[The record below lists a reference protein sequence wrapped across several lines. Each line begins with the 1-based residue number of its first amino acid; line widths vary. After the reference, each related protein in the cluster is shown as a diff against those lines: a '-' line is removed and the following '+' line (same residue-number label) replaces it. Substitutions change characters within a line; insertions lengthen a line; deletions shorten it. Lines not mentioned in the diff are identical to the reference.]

1 MSKISKKQPSK
12 KQTEIRL
19 TEVPKT
25 AVGVKAI
32 ASALSHI
39 KNEVGVFKG
48 IQLLSKINQKEGF
61 DCPGCAWPDPDD
73 KRAFLAEYCENGAKA
88 VAEEATKNK
97 VSPMF
102 FAANSILELSEL
114 TDNEIKKWANYSS
127 HVFAKRRNS
136 L

>member
-1 MSKISKKQPSK
+1 MSKIQKKQPSK

-39 KNEVGVFKG
+39 KNEVGVVKG

-61 DCPGCAWPDPDD
+61 DCPLLPI
-73 KRAFLAEYCENGAKA
+73 
-88 VAEEATKNK
+88 
-97 VSPMF
+97 S
-102 FAANSILELSEL
+102 
-114 TDNEIKKWANYSS
+114 
-127 HVFAKRRNS
+127 
-136 L
+136 